1 MKKGSAR
8 IPEKVIVELIL
19 ADLDFRR
26 DAELPTQMPIE
37 DIREGLLTLL
47 REREPKKF
55 SKIKGITI
63 AFRGKQLPDDT
74 TLAAVGAWDGS
85 TLELGKVS
93 AVPTGNNVWMTGG

>member
-1 MKKGSAR
+1 MTEQKQNTLLMS
-8 IPEKVIVELIL
+8 ICQ
-19 ADLDFRR
+19 DLDFRR

-37 DIREGLLTLL
+37 DVREGLLRLL

-85 TLELGKVS
+85 KLELGKVS
-93 AVPTGNNVWMTGG
+93 AAPTENNVWMTGG